1 MNLAIVTDSTCDL
14 SAEKLQEID
23 VRRVPLYVRFKDEM
37 HKDWID
43 INPRDVVEGVQ
54 AGAATPTTSQPSPQD
69 FENVYT
75 EAASEGADEILC
87 ITISSELSGTY
98 QSANLAKDKAGVPV
112 TVVDSQTAS
121 LGLGALVLRAAA
133 MRDEGKNTQEIV
145 QELERIKRNSQI
157 LFTVGT
163 LEFLQR
169 GGRIGK
175 ARALLGSLLNIKPIL
190 GLEEG
195 KIIPVGK
202 ARGAKKALKEMVD
215 YAQEFA
221 RSHSGTPT
229 IHFLHVQDEA
239 AAHDLRQAL
248 KEAGLSFTDAGT
260 AEIGAVI
267 ATHVGPGTYGFFI
280 YVD

>member
-1 MNLAIVTDSTCDL
+1 MNLAIITDSTCDL
-14 SAEKLQEID
+14 SAEKLKEIK
-23 VRRVPLYVRFKDEM
+23 VRRVPLYVRFKDHM
-37 HKDWID
+37 YKDWIEIQPKD
-43 INPRDVVEGVQ
+43 IVEGVK

-69 FENVYT
+69 FENTYR
-75 EAASEGADEILC
+75 EAVAHGADEILC

-98 QSANLAKDKAGVPV
+98 QSAHLAKDKAGVPV
-112 TVVDSQTAS
+112 TLVNSQTAS

-133 MRDEGKNTQEIV
+133 MRDEGKSTQEIV

-163 LEFLQR
+163 LEFLQK

-175 ARALLGSLLNIKPIL
+175 AQALVGSLLNIKPIL
-190 GLEEG
+190 GLEAG
-195 KIIPVGK
+195 KIVPVGK

-215 YAQEFA
+215 HAQEFA
-221 RSHSGTPT
+221 RTHSGRATV
-229 IHFLHVQDEA
+229 HFLHVQDEEA
-239 AAHDLRQAL
+239 ANSMRQAL
-248 KEAGLSFTDAGT
+248 KEAGLSFTDAGA

-280 YVD
+280 YAD